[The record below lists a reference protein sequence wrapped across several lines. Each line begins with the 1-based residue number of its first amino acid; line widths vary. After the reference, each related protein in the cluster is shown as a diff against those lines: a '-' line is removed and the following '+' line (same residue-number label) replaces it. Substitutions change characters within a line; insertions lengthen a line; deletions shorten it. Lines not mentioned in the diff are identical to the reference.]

1 MRHLAV
7 TFFITRRYCLMAF
20 VYSEQPSATVR
31 RSSAQ
36 VQKCKLLANFQL
48 KSLPMFHRLN
58 RYRRVMHQ
66 LNWFLT
72 LSVTYNLK
80 RMASRLTVLGLI
92 VGIIV
97 AFGAMQ
103 TTPAHAFG
111 GGAQFGSA
119 LSGATRP
126 PLVVQS
132 RRNVRERNPVRPAPR
147 AEVETVI
154 RPAKGTSLVYSPSA
168 SLVVPS
174 NSSSVPHDSSV
185 DGATTDA
192 GSVTTS
198 ESSSSTAGYR
208 GPLVV
213 RERE

>member
-1 MRHLAV
+1 
-7 TFFITRRYCLMAF
+7 
-20 VYSEQPSATVR
+20 
-31 RSSAQ
+31 
-36 VQKCKLLANFQL
+36 
-48 KSLPMFHRLN
+48 
-58 RYRRVMHQ
+58 MHQ
-66 LNWFLT
+66 LNRFLT
-72 LSVTYNLK
+72 FSVSYILK
-80 RMASRLTVLGLI
+80 RMARRSTVLGLI
-92 VGIIV
+92 VGLFVGMIV

-103 TTPAHAFG
+103 PTPAHAFG

-119 LSGATRP
+119 QSGATRP

-154 RPAKGTSLVYSPSA
+154 RPAQGMSLVYSPSA
-168 SLVVPS
+168 SLAVPS
-174 NSSSVPHDSSV
+174 SSSSAPNDSSV
-185 DGATTDA
+185 DGATTDT

-198 ESSSSTAGYR
+198 ESSSTTAGYR